1 MEFNVKFA
9 TSNCPIEYNNMS
21 NKPTLLASG
30 LRDLENGIRYTACK
44 KEPSGD
50 INLGSID
57 MSYKSGGSFTNMFA
71 SSFSFFDKDRNMK
84 STNQKM
90 VGLGSMSQMSP
101 YQVRI
106 NLGEE
111 KYKNSQPP
119 EPPSFRFPYYI
130 YKRNLPVEYYRKL
143 LVTEP
148 TSEID
153 AANVGDYVI
162 TLIQPPS
169 ESARIKSNIV
179 NEFWRLQD

>member
-9 TSNCPIEYNNMS
+9 TSNCPIEYNY
-21 NKPTLLASG
+21 KPTILASG
-30 LRDLENGIRYTACK
+30 LRDLDNGIRYTACK
-44 KEPSGD
+44 KEPVGN

-57 MSYKSGGSFTNMFA
+57 MSYTSGESFTNMFT
-71 SSFSFFDKDRNMK
+71 SSFSFFDKDRSMK
-84 STNQKM
+84 STKQKM
-90 VGLGSMSQMSP
+90 VGLGGSISS
-101 YQVRI
+101 YQTRI

-130 YKRNLPVEYYRKL
+130 YKRNLPAEYYRKL

-148 TSEID
+148 TDETD
-153 AANVGDYVI
+153 AENVGDYVI
-162 TLIQPPS
+162 TIIQPPS
-169 ESARIKSNIV
+169 ESARIKRNVV